1 MLRLYNVKKSFDMGE
16 NKVVAVNNVSLEIK
30 KASFVS
36 VVGKSGSGKST
47 LLHLIGGLDAPD
59 SGDIYIDSTNISNM
73 KEKKLADFRRKN
85 IGFVFQFFNL
95 IPELSAKDNILIS
108 QQLSGVSLDTNY
120 YNKIVDILGMKHRES
135 HLPSQ
140 LSGGEKQRIAIARA
154 LITKPK
160 LLLLDE
166 PTGNLDT
173 ESSNIVLSMLMDLKN
188 ELNQTV
194 IMVTHDLENA
204 ERSDS
209 IITLKN
215 GRIVRWFYVKNY
227 I

>member
-108 QQLSGVSLDTNY
+108 QQLSGVSLDIGY
-120 YNKIVDILGMKHRES
+120 YNKIVDILGMKNRES

-173 ESSNIVLSMLMDLKN
+173 ESSNTVLSMLMDLKN

-215 GRIVRWFYVKNY
+215 GSIVSMGQ
-227 I
+227 

>member
-173 ESSNIVLSMLMDLKN
+173 ESSNIVLSMLIDLKN

-215 GRIVRWFYVKNY
+215 GRIVSTGQ
-227 I
+227 

>member
-1 MLRLYNVKKSFDMGE
+1 MGE
-16 NKVVAVNNVSLEIK
+16 NKVIAVNNVSLEVK

-36 VVGKSGSGKST
+36 IVGKSGSGKST

-59 SGDIYIDSTNISNM
+59 SGDIYINSTNISNM

-108 QQLSGVSLDTNY
+108 QQLSGVPLDTSY
-120 YNKIVDILGMKHRES
+120 YEKIVDILGMRHREA

-173 ESSNIVLSMLMDLKN
+173 ESSNTVLSMLLDLKS
-188 ELNQTV
+188 ELNQTI

-204 ERSDS
+204 ERADS

-215 GRIVRWFYVKNY
+215 GRIVSSEQ
-227 I
+227 

>member
-215 GRIVRWFYVKNY
+215 GRIVSTGQ
-227 I
+227 

>member
-1 MLRLYNVKKSFDMGE
+1 M
-16 NKVVAVNNVSLEIK
+16 
-30 KASFVS
+30 
-36 VVGKSGSGKST
+36 
-47 LLHLIGGLDAPD
+47 
-59 SGDIYIDSTNISNM
+59 
-73 KEKKLADFRRKN
+73 
-85 IGFVFQFFNL
+85 
-95 IPELSAKDNILIS
+95 
-108 QQLSGVSLDTNY
+108 SLDTNY

-194 IMVTHDLENA
+194 IMVTHDLEYA

-209 IITLKN
+209 IITMKN
-215 GRIVRWFYVKNY
+215 GRIVSTGQ
-227 I
+227 

>member
-120 YNKIVDILGMKHRES
+120 YNKIVDILGMRHRES

-173 ESSNIVLSMLMDLKN
+173 ESSNTVLSMLMDLKN

-215 GRIVRWFYVKNY
+215 GKIVSLGQ
-227 I
+227 